1 MLSQPEQPVPP
12 NYLGMPH
19 AAKGLAVGL
28 FGGSFN
34 PPHAG
39 HALVA
44 EIALRRLAL
53 DQLWWMVTPGN
64 PLKSTR
70 ELAPLA
76 ERIRLSEK
84 IARNPKIKVTAF
96 EAAHHV
102 RFTADTLALVK
113 ARNPGV
119 DFVWIMGADS
129 LRDFHRWQRWRQIA
143 MTFPIAVI
151 DRPGAT
157 LSFLSSVVAKTFDYA
172 RVDEGDAPR
181 LARMKAP
188 AWTSSMGRA
197 RRCRRRPCESRPRAE
212 RLKSVRPGVMPPQA
226 ASRFSASCSGRAMSL
241 LRRPSALRSAKV
253 RKHA

>member
-1 MLSQPEQPVPP
+1 VTPLQHAVASR
-12 NYLGMPH
+12 YLRMPH
-19 AAKGLAVGL
+19 VEKGMQVGL

-44 EIALRRLAL
+44 DIALRRLAL

-64 PLKSTR
+64 PLKNHG

-76 ERIRLSEK
+76 ERLRLSEAITK
-84 IARNPKIKVTAF
+84 NPRIKVTAF

-102 RFTADTLALVK
+102 RYTADTLALVRK
-113 ARNPGV
+113 KNPGV

-129 LRDFHRWQRWRQIA
+129 LRDFHRWQRWREIM

-172 RVDEGDAPR
+172 RVDEVAAPR
-181 LARMKAP
+181 LAHRKAP
-188 AWTSSMGRA
+188 AWTFIHG
-197 RRCRRRPCESRPRAE
+197 PR
-212 RLKSVRPGVMPPQA
+212 
-226 ASRFSASCSGRAMSL
+226 SL
-241 LRRPSALRSAKV
+241 LSSSAIRQAGTD
-253 RKHA
+253 